1 MIRPYHR
8 ADCDAVLDLWLKASL
23 LAHDFVPPAF
33 WHEQLTAMRDHYLPQ
48 AETLVLQK
56 NDQLL
61 GFVSLHEQR
70 LAALFVSPHA
80 QGRGLGRQL
89 LDEAKR
95 RRDRLELGVYRQHP
109 GGGFLPGRRL
119 RDGGRDAR
127 PEHRPARADDALV
140 ALTRKTQL
148 PSRRSACGVKSRGV
162 SLALKSYIFSLLSR
176 PSAK

>member
-1 MIRPYHR
+1 MDSPLLEQDFIMIRPYHR
-8 ADCDAVLDLWLKASL
+8 ADCEAVLDLWLKASL

-48 AETLVLQK
+48 AETLVLQE

-95 RRDRLELGVYRQHP
+95 RCDRLELGVYRANTRAVAFYQA
-109 GGGFLPGRRL
+109 GGFVTVDET
-119 RDGGRDAR
+119 RDPHTGQ
-127 PEHRPARADDALV
+127 PE
-140 ALTRKTQL
+140 LTMRW
-148 PSRRSACGVKSRGV
+148 SR
-162 SLALKSYIFSLLSR
+162 
-176 PSAK
+176 